1 MDFLDRI
8 INYIETNIELDN
20 TIRIG
25 KLSQEPS
32 AISIRPT
39 PGSVPS
45 RYVDDNKIREY
56 NFQVLLKDT
65 NQFKVIQ
72 KIEEVTSLLDGLKRN
87 DIVSNN
93 NSFDLVSCKTYVP
106 PNYVEETDREEYIY
120 TAMFV
125 AELQGGI

>member
-1 MDFLDRI
+1 MDFLDRVI
-8 INYIETNIELDN
+8 DYIEDSIALESN
-20 TIRIG
+20 IRIG
-25 KLSQEPS
+25 RLAQSPQ

-45 RYVDDNKIREY
+45 RYADDDKIREY
-56 NFQVLLKDT
+56 NFQILIKDIS
-65 NQFKVIQ
+65 QAKAIQ
-72 KIEEVTSLLDGLKRN
+72 KIEEIASLLDGLKNN
-87 DIVSNN
+87 DIKSSN
-93 NSFDLVSCKTYVP
+93 NSFTLISCKVYVP